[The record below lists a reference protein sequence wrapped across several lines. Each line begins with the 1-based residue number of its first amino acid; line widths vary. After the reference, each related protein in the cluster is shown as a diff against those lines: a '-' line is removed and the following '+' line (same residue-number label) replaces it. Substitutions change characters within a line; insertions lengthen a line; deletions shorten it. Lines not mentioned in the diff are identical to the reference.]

1 VQSDASDVAVAGDAF
16 VAFGSRLEA
25 GSTEPVGAGVTIYGS
40 DGTARVH
47 VLEQTPVWQVLV
59 QDGLAYAFAARA
71 RIFVIDLAAGRVLA
85 GADSSTVNALVT
97 R

>member
-1 VQSDASDVAVAGDAF
+1 
-16 VAFGSRLEA
+16 
-25 GSTEPVGAGVTIYGS
+25 
-40 DGTARVH
+40 

-59 QDGLAYAFAARA
+59 QDGLAYAFATRA

-85 GADSSTVNALVT
+85 GVDSSTVNALVT